1 MSAAQPNGTAVPD
14 DTGARP
20 AETRP
25 AATDEVDRIV
35 AAWQRERPDLQPLP
49 LHIFSRVTRLARHL
63 DLARR
68 AAFAR
73 HGIEAWEFDVLSALR
88 RAGEPY
94 ELTPGRLIA
103 ETLVSSGTM
112 TNRIDRMVD
121 HGLVV
126 RAADTQDRRVVKVR
140 LTAEG
145 RARVDAAMSALL
157 ASERELL
164 AGLSAE
170 DHERLRDLLR
180 AVLLP
185 FDRGPVAAAKSG
197 AVTPTTSGGPVAPTT
212 SSGPSPA

>member
-1 MSAAQPNGTAVPD
+1 MSAAQPNGIAVPE
-14 DTGARP
+14 GARP
-20 AETRP
+20 AAADGPAVPGDVRP

-145 RARVDAAMSALL
+145 RSRVDAAMSALL

-170 DHERLRDLLR
+170 DHDRLRDLLR

-185 FDRGPVAAAKSG
+185 FDRGPVPPAR
-197 AVTPTTSGGPVAPTT
+197 PGGPSV
-212 SSGPSPA
+212 

>member
-1 MSAAQPNGTAVPD
+1 MSAAQPNGIAVPE
-14 DTGARP
+14 GARP
-20 AETRP
+20 ATAEGPAVPGDVRP

-145 RARVDAAMSALL
+145 RSRVDAAMSALL

-170 DHERLRDLLR
+170 DHDRLRDLLR

-185 FDRGPVAAAKSG
+185 FDRGPVPPAR
-197 AVTPTTSGGPVAPTT
+197 PGGPSV
-212 SSGPSPA
+212 